1 MSIKQTFINWY
12 KKDGVKSILQNI
24 NWLVLDRIL
33 RMVGGLLINAWVSRY
48 LGPTKMGIW
57 DISVSVASLFL
68 IFSSFGLDRLAI
80 RNFVNSDRDTTNS
93 NLSVLFSIRS
103 ITALIAFLASGAV
116 LQYIADGS
124 QERIIV
130 GWMIS
135 SSILVQ
141 VFDILTFKL
150 QADLLSKY
158 TVIAKGIGFIISSLL
173 KIICITESL
182 SLEYFV
188 ATYLID
194 FIFGFLILSIIF
206 IRKYPDLEFKF
217 SKTVFKD
224 YWTTFLPLLL
234 SSLAFIIYSKI
245 DQIMIDRMIDETAV
259 GVYTRAVKLNDIAIA
274 IYTIMASSLFPELT
288 KQFNKGIKDL
298 NKSYERICSMLS
310 GLSYIGVIATI
321 LLSDFVIEILY
332 GASYA
337 GAADNLKIL
346 IIGMIFLYNGGMK
359 GNYLILLN
367 KKKII
372 TITSFASI
380 FINIGMNALL
390 IPKFGANGAAM
401 ASVVTLCFVN
411 FLINFLFKDTRIV
424 GKIQFRSFFLV
435 HFIKKY
441 IL

>member
-1 MSIKQTFINWY
+1 MGIKETFINWY
-12 KKDGVKSILQNI
+12 KKDGVKSILKNI
-24 NWLVLDRIL
+24 NWLVLDRII

-48 LGPTKMGIW
+48 LGPSKMGIW
-57 DISVSVASLFL
+57 DISISVSSLFL

-80 RNFVNSDRDTTNS
+80 RNFVNSDRETTNT
-93 NLSVLFSIRS
+93 NLSVLFTMRASA
-103 ITALIAFLASGAV
+103 ALISFLTSGLI
-116 LQYIADGS
+116 LQYLADGS

-141 VFDILTFKL
+141 VFDIFTFKL

-158 TVIAKGIGFIISSLL
+158 TVIAKGCGFIISSIL
-173 KIICITESL
+173 KVICITENL

-188 ATYLID
+188 ATYLVD
-194 FIFGFLILSIIF
+194 FIIGFLLLSIIF
-206 IRKYPDLEFKF
+206 IKKYSFIKFKF
-217 SKTVFKD
+217 SSTVFKD
-224 YWTTFLPLLL
+224 YWTSFFPLLL

-274 IYTIMASSLFPELT
+274 IYTIMSSSLFPELT
-288 KQFNKGIKDL
+288 KQYNKSIKDL
-298 NKSYERICSMLS
+298 NKSYERICSLLS
-310 GLSYIGVIATI
+310 GLSYLGVIATI
-321 LLSDFVIEILY
+321 FLSDFVIDLLY
-332 GASYA
+332 GPSYS
-337 GAADNLKIL
+337 GAANNLKIL
-346 IIGMIFLYNGGMK
+346 IVGMIFLYNGGMK

-380 FINIGMNALL
+380 FINVGMNALL
-390 IPKFGANGAAM
+390 IPKYGANGAAI
-401 ASVVTLCFVN
+401 ASVFTLCFIN
-411 FLINFLFKDTRIV
+411 FLINFLFKDTREV
-424 GKIQFRSFFLV
+424 GRIQFRSFFLV